1 MYIITYEQGSIVL
14 LPFPF
19 SDLEGMKKRPALVL
33 SNADSQEKTGRFICM
48 MITSA
53 MPVNEYDIVIQNWEA
68 AGLLKPSVAKV
79 NRVFTINQ
87 ELAIKVLGKLE
98 HSDFYT
104 IFQAFF
110 RLFQERS
117 TKFQE

>member
-1 MYIITYEQGSIVL
+1 MYIMTYEQGSIVL

-53 MPVNEYDIVIQNWEA
+53 MPVNEYDIVIQKL
-68 AGLLKPSVAKV
+68 GSGRVIKAKV

-87 ELAIKVLGKLE
+87 ELVIKVLGKLE

-117 TKFQE
+117 TKSQE